1 MARRIAALYDIHG
14 NLPALKAALDEAK
27 ARDCD
32 AMVFGGDV
40 ASGYMPAETLSLL
53 MALRPQ
59 ARFVMGNA
67 DRELIQIWDGG
78 EPPTG
83 FVGDLS
89 AWAARQLN
97 RQQRDFLASFE
108 PLVEYEVVGVGHV
121 LFCHGTPRSD
131 EEIVTPKTPDEVLA
145 EVLGP
150 ITADIVVG
158 GHTHI
163 QMERR
168 TGGKRFVNAG
178 SVGMPY
184 GGTGAFWLLLGPDV
198 DLRQTQYDLE
208 TAAAAIR
215 GTRGPGASEFAAEN
229 VLSTPTAAEA
239 TEVFERQ
246 AGRRGAHQGPV

>member
-1 MARRIAALYDIHG
+1 MAYTIELHFDEAAEAHVRELWHVGELWRPRSLCETPADWENLKLVARRIAALYDIHG

-67 DRELIQIWDGG
+67 DRELIQIWDGS

-83 FVGDLS
+83 FIGDLS

-108 PLVEYEVVGVGHV
+108 PLVEYEVVGLRGSGPA
-121 LFCHGTPRSD
+121 LRSA
-131 EEIVTPKTPDEVLA
+131 K
-145 EVLGP
+145 GP
-150 ITADIVVG
+150 
-158 GHTHI
+158 
-163 QMERR
+163 
-168 TGGKRFVNAG
+168 
-178 SVGMPY
+178 
-184 GGTGAFWLLLGPDV
+184 
-198 DLRQTQYDLE
+198 
-208 TAAAAIR
+208 
-215 GTRGPGASEFAAEN
+215 RGPGARKCSPQAE
-229 VLSTPTAAEA
+229 
-239 TEVFERQ
+239 
-246 AGRRGAHQGPV
+246 